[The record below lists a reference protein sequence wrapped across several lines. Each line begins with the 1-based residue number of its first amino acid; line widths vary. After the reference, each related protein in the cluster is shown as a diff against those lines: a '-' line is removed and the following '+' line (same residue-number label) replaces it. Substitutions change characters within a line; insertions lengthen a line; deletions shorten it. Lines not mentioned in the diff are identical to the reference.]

1 MSNQCDSGTAKKPW
15 PSPQIIDV
23 GLVDE
28 QTTAGVG
35 NVGDQTGTDRWK
47 AGTVDTPRNPK
58 VILPDGE

>member
-1 MSNQCDSGTAKKPW
+1 MSNQRDSVTGKKPW
-15 PSPQIIDV
+15 SSPQIIDV

-35 NVGDQTGTDRWK
+35 NLGDQTGTDRWK
-47 AGTVDTPRNPK
+47 PTTADTPENAR